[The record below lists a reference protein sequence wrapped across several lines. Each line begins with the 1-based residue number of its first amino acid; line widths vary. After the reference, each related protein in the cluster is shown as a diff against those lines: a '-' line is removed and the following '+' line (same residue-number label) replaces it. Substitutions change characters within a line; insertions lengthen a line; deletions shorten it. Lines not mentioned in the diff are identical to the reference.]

1 MGYIRQIFS
10 YMEEAI
16 CLISKTGCKD
26 MKRERLA
33 EMKENILTQGN
44 EA

>member
-1 MGYIRQIFS
+1 
-10 YMEEAI
+10 MEEAI
-16 CLISKTGCKD
+16 CLISKTGCKGK
-26 MKRERLA
+26 KRERLA

>member
-1 MGYIRQIFS
+1 MGYIWQIFS
-10 YMEEAI
+10 YMKEAI
-16 CLISKTGCKD
+16 CLTLKTGCKD
-26 MKRERLA
+26 KKRERLA